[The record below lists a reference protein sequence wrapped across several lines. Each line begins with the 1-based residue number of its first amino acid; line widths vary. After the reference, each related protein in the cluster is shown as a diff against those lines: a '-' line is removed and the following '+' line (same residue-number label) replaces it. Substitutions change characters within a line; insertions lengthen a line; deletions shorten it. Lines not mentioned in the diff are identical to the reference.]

1 VRRIATLAFGTW
13 IAAGVACVSVLMA
26 QSKPA
31 GRAQPPAAPSRPASL
46 PQFGTQL
53 TPLPDGPGKGA
64 AETACLPCHSSDIIR
79 QQRLT
84 RAQWTGTLTKMV
96 NWGTAIPDGQKDALL
111 EYLVTNF
118 GPDNASFQPVVTRHV
133 GR

>member
-1 VRRIATLAFGTW
+1 MRRIATLAFGIC
-13 IAAGVACVSVLMA
+13 IAAGVACAVVVIA
-26 QSKPA
+26 QSKPDA
-31 GRAQPPAAPSRPASL
+31 RVQSAPASPSPASL
-46 PQFGTQL
+46 PQLGKQL
-53 TPLPDGPGKGA
+53 TPLPDGPGKA
-64 AETACLPCHSSDIIR
+64 IAEAACLSCHASDILR

-84 RAQWTGTLTKMV
+84 RQQWTGTLTKMV

-118 GPDNASFQPVVTRHV
+118 GPDNTSFQPVVTRQV

>member
-1 VRRIATLAFGTW
+1 MRRGDCPVETCRPRAASGRPVTAGIA
-13 IAAGVACVSVLMA
+13 
-26 QSKPA
+26 PA
-31 GRAQPPAAPSRPASL
+31 
-46 PQFGTQL
+46 
-53 TPLPDGPGKGA
+53 DGPGKAA
-64 AETACLPCHSSDIIR
+64 AEAACLPCHSSDIIR

-84 RAQWTGTLTKMV
+84 RTQWTGTLTKMV

-118 GPDNASFQPVVTRHV
+118 GPDNASFQPVVTRQV